1 MKRRREEATMSN
13 ASELARFAAA
23 LFFSGIFWMMILFLI
38 EVRALKRRVRPG
50 LVALAVILLIA
61 SAYLM
66 LGVVA
71 NQGLLA
77 MPLASR

>member
-1 MKRRREEATMSN
+1 
-13 ASELARFAAA
+13 
-23 LFFSGIFWMMILFLI
+23 MMILFLI

-50 LVALAVILLIA
+50 LVALAVILLIV

-66 LGVVA
+66 LGAVA

-77 MPLASR
+77 MPLA